1 MTKRNRPLDITVL
14 SLLFMLGAV
23 VSAICCAGLLV
34 PADEPHP
41 YLRLLPALVIMG
53 TEAVSWLV
61 LVGIACVVAAL
72 GLWRC
77 AYWGFL
83 TATVAMVLFLAARF
97 VRALF
102 TNRWWEL
109 LLILSIGAL
118 IMWYLRR
125 REPFFGHR
133 TAER

>member
-1 MTKRNRPLDITVL
+1 MTKRNRPADITVL
-14 SLLFMLGAV
+14 SFLFMLGAV
-23 VSAICCAGLLV
+23 VSAICCAGLLL

-41 YLRLLPALVIMG
+41 YLRSLPALVIMG
-53 TEAVSWLV
+53 TEAISWMV
-61 LVGIACVVAAL
+61 FVGIACVVAAL

-83 TATVAMVLFLAARF
+83 TATVVSVLFIAAHF
-97 VRALF
+97 MRALF
-102 TNRWWEL
+102 TNQWWDL

-125 REPFFGHR
+125 RAPFFGHQ
-133 TAER
+133 AVEQ

>member
-83 TATVAMVLFLAARF
+83 TATVALVLFLAARF

-125 REPFFGHR
+125 RAPFFGHR
-133 TAER
+133 TAEQ

>member
-1 MTKRNRPLDITVL
+1 
-14 SLLFMLGAV
+14 
-23 VSAICCAGLLV
+23 
-34 PADEPHP
+34 
-41 YLRLLPALVIMG
+41 MG

-125 REPFFGHR
+125 RAPFFGHR
-133 TAER
+133 TAEQ

>member
-34 PADEPHP
+34 PVDEPHP

-83 TATVAMVLFLAARF
+83 TATVALVLFLAARF